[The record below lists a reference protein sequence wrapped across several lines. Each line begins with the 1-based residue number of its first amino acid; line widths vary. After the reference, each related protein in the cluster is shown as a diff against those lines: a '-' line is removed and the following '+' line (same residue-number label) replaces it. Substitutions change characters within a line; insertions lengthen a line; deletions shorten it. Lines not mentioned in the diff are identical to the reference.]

1 MSRSAFEGF
10 MAIRKKTKKKKVRTK
25 AADRSTGYWVLVLN
39 PDEWVR
45 KYYHP
50 QAIFDVLW
58 QKKYWGLK
66 GTSDGVKSIQK
77 GDVVLFYIASPY
89 KAFGGCAI
97 VTQTHKRFKMTPRRL
112 FDPRYRP
119 LPQDGIRHEPMAL
132 FDTQVPVALLV
143 HKLKITRALKS
154 NWGRAFHG
162 AVRAIDLRDFITI
175 VRAAGKLNSNLSLR
189 TESIIRKAARSIPRK
204 N

>member
-1 MSRSAFEGF
+1 

-77 GDVVLFYIASPY
+77 GDVVLFYP
-89 KAFGGCAI
+89 
-97 VTQTHKRFKMTPRRL
+97 L
-112 FDPRYRP
+112 F
-119 LPQDGIRHEPMAL
+119 
-132 FDTQVPVALLV
+132 
-143 HKLKITRALKS
+143 S
-154 NWGRAFHG
+154 
-162 AVRAIDLRDFITI
+162 LRD
-175 VRAAGKLNSNLSLR
+175 R
-189 TESIIRKAARSIPRK
+189 ESPEIIRDLKQVFHK
-204 N
+204 W